1 MAAKEL
7 VQALKELMAKGIWA
21 TKDDLMR
28 EVIPVRPSTFTQLT
42 DNDAFRIINRGNDI
56 AVNYGKSPVYIEP
69 PTLSNSGDERKETV
83 GRCAD
88 FWKNDDILSDTP
100 KRRLRGFEDRYQDI
114 TNGPFTE
121 PFISKDDLS
130 PPRPIK
136 SENYFG
142 GDFTIDLGKV
152 EKAAGIMEGIV
163 VNTYPNWEA
172 NFSSPTRDYP
182 ISAGKTFTKIK
193 TIGSDE
199 AEEVE
204 S

>member
-42 DNDAFRIINRGNDI
+42 DNDAFRILSRGNEIAMNRGEQ
-56 AVNYGKSPVYIEP
+56 SVYLVP
-69 PTLSNSGDERKETV
+69 PPISNKEELAREGNV

-100 KRRLRGFEDRYQDI
+100 KRRPRGFED
-114 TNGPFTE
+114 GPFAET
-121 PFISKDDLS
+121 FISKDDLFPS

-152 EKAAGIMEGIV
+152 EL
-163 VNTYPNWEA
+163 
-172 NFSSPTRDYP
+172 RDYP
-182 ISAGKTFTKIK
+182 TSAVRTFTKIK